1 MHNTHNGFEY
11 FSYNERARVESPSEV
26 LQRTWNTYYHKPD
39 DVTNKMAQDALHAS
53 VQIFDGRLITEE
65 DLLNATAVLLDKC
78 AYDLKIHKGDDDF
91 TITPIGLYRYIQAIN
106 SGCRDQFTPRG
117 IRRNI
122 QARKTIMAINVI
134 KEKYSDI
141 DIDIDVDTDFDF
153 DVDDK
158 ETLKMLYG
166 RLALSGLEVLDAI
179 YKEKIL
185 RNF

>member
-1 MHNTHNGFEY
+1 M
-11 FSYNERARVESPSEV
+11 
-26 LQRTWNTYYHKPD
+26 
-39 DVTNKMAQDALHAS
+39 
-53 VQIFDGRLITEE
+53 
-65 DLLNATAVLLDKC
+65 LLDKC

-106 SGCRDQFTPRG
+106 SGCRDQFTLRG

-134 KEKYSDI
+134 KEKYGDI
-141 DIDIDVDTDFDF
+141 DIDTDF

-166 RLALSGLEVLDAI
+166 KLALSGLKALDAI
-179 YKEKIL
+179 YKEKML